1 MVIFIDLT
9 GSVFSELKVIE
20 RANDRISQS
29 GRKIVMWKCLCSC
42 GKYIEVRGDSLR
54 RGHTKS
60 CGHNRKNKKGNKYD
74 LSGDYGVGYT
84 YKNEPFYFDL
94 EDYNKIKEY
103 TWYKNK
109 NGYICSTDNGDFV
122 SMHRLVMN
130 ITDNNFDVDHI
141 KHILYDNRK
150 EELRICRH
158 SDNIHNHVN
167 HNHNIS
173 GVSGVYFESSTN
185 KWRASIKYLNKTI
198 HLGRFIDFDN
208 AVKARK
214 AAEEKYFGEYSYD
227 NSQGVKK

>member
-1 MVIFIDLT
+1 
-9 GSVFSELKVIE
+9 
-20 RANDRISQS
+20 
-29 GRKIVMWKCLCSC
+29 
-42 GKYIEVRGDSLR
+42 
-54 RGHTKS
+54 
-60 CGHNRKNKKGNKYD
+60 
-74 LSGDYGVGYT
+74 
-84 YKNEPFYFDL
+84 
-94 EDYNKIKEY
+94 
-103 TWYKNK
+103 
-109 NGYICSTDNGDFV
+109 
-122 SMHRLVMN
+122 MHRLVMN

-167 HNHNIS
+167 HNHNTS

>member
-54 RGHTKS
+54 MGHTKS
-60 CGHNRKNKKGNKYD
+60 CGQNRKNKKGNKYD

-109 NGYICSTDNGDFV
+109 IIVEYED
-122 SMHRLVMN
+122 RL
-130 ITDNNFDVDHI
+130 ITLLGKDNNI
-141 KHILYDNRK
+141 
-150 EELRICRH
+150 
-158 SDNIHNHVN
+158 
-167 HNHNIS
+167 
-173 GVSGVYFESSTN
+173 
-185 KWRASIKYLNKTI
+185 
-198 HLGRFIDFDN
+198 
-208 AVKARK
+208 
-214 AAEEKYFGEYSYD
+214 
-227 NSQGVKK
+227 